1 MKLLKPLKTKGKH
14 MFLTNIGMINW
25 HTYGAIDIKIEGD
38 IIGVIGDNGS
48 GKSTLLDA
56 LYVVATGGSQNNMNK
71 RAQGKSSSEAPAVR
85 RSIHSY
91 CLGRLNEKTTL
102 RTECTTYLLA
112 GFEDP
117 TGKKQPVTL
126 LMAFHAAR
134 DNSKA
139 HLETRAVIRGAL
151 IKTTDILTKDDS
163 GQQMV
168 LPWAEVRPIL
178 EKKVSATGGTMKT
191 FSQTKKEYVQH
202 YLQAMMYRGHYEAHQ
217 QYLSNLENAIA
228 LKEVKS
234 ATEFVQDYVLREGP
248 IDIHAL
254 RSTAVTFN
262 KLVEHLNMIKS
273 QITDL
278 EGLIVDL
285 DKKRAAERSEAIEKA
300 VKIMSEAVMSRRKNR
315 LQMFTI
321 SSKTAAKAAIEAE
334 LTSIA
339 RECAVIQS
347 DIQALQKRKYE
358 MGETSFIDT
367 TTTKIATLRQ
377 SIDQTLGRLLGEQGI
392 GRLAHQIRYKLQSL
406 APESGML
413 PAFVSLNEAVN
424 GTGNASVDYLP
435 ENANAADTA
444 FTNAVASVTEHLP
457 ALKDQHADLRGA
469 SVRIEAEC
477 KDLQTQISNIESQ
490 KSVRD
495 EWLNSFVNMLH
506 KNGIEADI
514 LYEVAEIAD
523 EEWRDAIERLL
534 GGSRDTVFV
543 PANGFD
549 LAARLLDENQREFQ
563 KVRLATTAKLLRH
576 STSHRT
582 GTLTSV
588 LTSENKLASAYI
600 DMKYGTVQLATSRDD
615 FKKDGRWLTKSGLF
629 EDGASVTVLRNERPK
644 IGKNGLQQSLP
655 LLKHDLEEKSAELV
669 SIRQAYF
676 EFDKLIT
683 LLSNFSTVAGS
694 FADQD
699 KVFSTSKHE
708 IIEGNAKIREY
719 QDLIAAKKEECDT
732 SLIDEEIEAYK
743 EELTDLVNRQN
754 ELKKTDYG
762 YGRDIEDAR
771 KHLDG
776 SVHLLGSNA
785 HMSSMNEA
793 FRINALNI
801 HSDLLKDAFATLKL
815 RWKAEG
821 GLKDAENALTVIK
834 TKADSEHRKAQDYL
848 SKTSFDTKTK
858 IGQVLDSLSGR
869 SELPEEYSVN
879 DHLYPWAVTKLEQLK
894 NHKLIDYE
902 EQFEV
907 TKKRADEL
915 FKTSFINEL
924 ASKFDEVERQINSL
938 NAVIRNTEFL
948 GEKYKIKWSQAP
960 GREAFHRVV
969 QNENEVSTAVAGGG
983 LLMTTLAPE
992 VQDAMDE
999 IKRLIF
1005 SSDEMFDLD
1014 EFTDYRKYYTFDLE
1028 MTNELT
1034 GAKTTLGERKATGS
1048 GGEVQTPYYIC
1059 ILAAMSNVYY
1069 GGPFKNLKKDD
1080 GGLCLAIFDEA
1091 FSNMDEKVTGQVI
1104 DLGRQLGL
1112 QMIICGPSNKK
1123 ITMQR
1128 NCQTVLTVVKSADA
1142 RSTKIFAEQIKDKA
1156 RNELKV
1162 LDPALKTDAEIAVL
1176 MEASDRA

>member
-1 MKLLKPLKTKGKH
+1 

-25 HTYGAIDIKIEGD
+25 HTYGAIDIKLDGD

-56 LYVVATGGSQNNMNK
+56 LYVVVTGGSQNNMNK
-71 RAQGKSSSEAPAVR
+71 RAQGRSSAGSPTVK

-91 CLGRLNEKTTL
+91 CLGRLNEKTTI
-102 RTECTTYLLA
+102 RKEANTYLLA

-117 TGKKQPVTL
+117 NGKKEPVTL
-126 LMAFHAAR
+126 LMAFHATG
-134 DNSKA
+134 DNIKA
-139 HLETRAVIRGAL
+139 HMEARAVIKGAL
-151 IKTTDILTKDDS
+151 IKTTDIIEKDENGNS
-163 GQQMV
+163 V
-168 LPWAEVRPIL
+168 ILPWGDLRPIL
-178 EKKVSATGGTMKT
+178 DKKVTDAGGSLKT
-191 FSQTKKEYVQH
+191 FSDSMTKYVQD

-217 QYLSNLENAIA
+217 QYVSNLENAIA

-262 KLVEHLNMIKS
+262 KLVEHLRIVKS
-273 QITDL
+273 QISDL
-278 EGLIVDL
+278 EDLIVDL
-285 DKKRAAERSEAIEKA
+285 DKKKAAERSEAIEKA
-300 VKIMSEAVMSRRKNR
+300 VKLMSEAVMSRRKNR
-315 LQMFTI
+315 LQRFTI
-321 SSKTAAKAAIEAE
+321 SSKSVEKTAIMSE
-334 LTSIA
+334 LASIN

-347 DIQALQKRKYE
+347 EIKALEKRKYE

-367 TTTKIATLRQ
+367 TTTKIASLRQ
-377 SIDQTLGRLLGEQGI
+377 TIDLTLSRLLGERGI
-392 GRLAHQIRYKLQSL
+392 GRLAHHIRYKLQSI
-406 APESGML
+406 APENGML
-413 PAFVSLNEAVN
+413 PAFVALNETVN
-424 GTGNASVDYLP
+424 GTGKASVDYLP
-435 ENANAADTA
+435 ENANAADSA
-444 FTNAVASVTEHLP
+444 FYSAISAIGEFLP
-457 ALKDQHADLRGA
+457 AIKDQHADLRGA

-477 KDLQTQISNIESQ
+477 KELQTQISNIESQ
-490 KSVRD
+490 KSIRD
-495 EWLNSFVNMLH
+495 EWLNNFVNMLH

-523 EEWRDAIERLL
+523 EDWRDAIERLL

-588 LTSENKLASAYI
+588 LTSENKLAAAYL
-600 DMKYGTVQLATSRDD
+600 DMKYGSVQLASCRDD

-629 EDGASVTVLRNERPK
+629 EDGASVTVLRPERPK

-655 LLKHDLEEKSAELV
+655 LLKHDLEEKAAELV
-669 SIRQAYF
+669 GIRQAYF
-676 EFDKLIT
+676 EYDKLIT
-683 LLSNFSTVAGS
+683 DLSNFSTLAGH
-694 FADQD
+694 FDDQE

-708 IIEGNAKIREY
+708 VISGNAKIREY
-719 QDLIAAKKEECDT
+719 QDLIIAKKEECDT
-732 SLIDEEIEAYK
+732 SVLDEEIESYK
-743 EELTDLVNRQN
+743 EELAGLNNRHNDLK
-754 ELKKTDYG
+754 LKEYG
-762 YGRDIEDAR
+762 YGRDIEDAQ
-771 KHLDG
+771 KHLGG
-776 SVHLLGSNA
+776 SINLLGSNA
-785 HMSSMNEA
+785 HMSAMNEA
-793 FRINALNI
+793 FRVNALNI
-801 HSDLLKDAFATLKL
+801 HSDLLNAAFVTLKN
-815 RWKAEG
+815 RWKAKG
-821 GLKDAENALTVIK
+821 GLKGAENALTIIK
-834 TKADSEHRKAQDYL
+834 NRAESEHRKAQDYL
-848 SKTSFDTKTK
+848 NKTSYDTKTK
-858 IGQVLDSLSGR
+858 IGHVLDCLSGR
-869 SELPEEYSVN
+869 SELPEEYTVD
-879 DHLYPWAVTKLEQLK
+879 DHLYPWATKTLADLK

-915 FKTSFINEL
+915 FKTGFINEL
-924 ASKFDEVERQINSL
+924 ASKFDEVERQISSL

-948 GEKYKIKWSQAP
+948 GEKYKIKLHHAP
-960 GREAFHRVV
+960 GREVFHRVV
-969 QNENEVSTAVAGGG
+969 KNENEISTAVTGGG
-983 LLMTTLAPE
+983 LFMGTLSPE
-992 VQDAMDE
+992 IQEDMDE
-999 IKRLIF
+999 IKRLLF
-1005 SSDEMFDLD
+1005 TSDETFDLD
-1014 EFTDYRKYYTFDLE
+1014 EYTDYRKYYTFDLE

-1034 GAKTTLGERKATGS
+1034 GAKTSLAERKATGS
-1048 GGEVQTPYYIC
+1048 GGEIQTPYYIC

-1128 NCQTVLTVVKSADA
+1128 NCETVLTVVKSADA
-1142 RSTKIFAEQIKDKA
+1142 RSTRIYGEQIKAKA
-1156 RNELKV
+1156 RNELKA
-1162 LDPALKTDAEIAVL
+1162 LDPALKSDAEIAVL
-1176 MEASDRA
+1176 MEESERA